1 MHQRT
6 IDRIKK
12 TSILPGLFLNLQSL
26 DFEIKIIY
34 IYKYIIHVTSMVQKS
49 SPEGF
54 WVELKRRK
62 TVRIIITY
70 AATAFILLQLTDLLT
85 PALFLPEWT
94 TRLVTLLL
102 LIGFPIAVIFT
113 WVFDITPQGIKR
125 TKSSTSAK
133 VQPLK
138 PAEHVKRKLRTEDV
152 FVAILLLLVVIL
164 AYPKL
169 FGRGK
174 DKVSLDP
181 DGKISI
187 AVNTFDNLTGDST
200 MNSWEIGISELLI
213 YNLGTSKELTVQN
226 SQTMLEV
233 YKSIE
238 RTQTAS
244 VAPSLSKEAAVKL
257 KAGHYITGNF
267 QKTGNKIRII
277 AKLIDTGSDELLWTG
292 KVDGDIDSDYI
303 TLVDSL
309 SGQLKDFL
317 EIKAI
322 KKNTDLDFRE
332 AFTNSAEAYRKYNE
346 GTKALMNEDYP
357 RAIELFQ
364 EAFRKDTTF
373 ALAAFYIANANNII
387 AVHSSNEE
395 YTSQAVKWTR
405 KAYEI
410 KEKLPDDYQQWVEL
424 WRAWYITKNSNDV
437 LRYCALLEKSDIKSR
452 YYWHDLGVT
461 YLSGFKM
468 WEKAVNAFEKI
479 ETISSEWGED
489 WQFSNYYHNYGSACH
504 QLGNHDKEAEI
515 YEKGI
520 KYFPD
525 NGWFYFDQAVCA
537 TAKGDTANARVL
549 IDKLIRLIKELGAS
563 ERAME
568 YWLGNLYEEANSLDK
583 AEEHYRIVLKLDPN
597 RANSMNN
604 LGGFLIKYDRGIDE
618 GMNLINDAL
627 KINPDDEFYLWTK
640 GLGCFK
646 QGKYQEALNFLQQ
659 AKNNC
664 SAAAPELDKDIQ
676 NAKDAINRQ
685 F

>member
-1 MHQRT
+1 
-6 IDRIKK
+6 
-12 TSILPGLFLNLQSL
+12 
-26 DFEIKIIY
+26 
-34 IYKYIIHVTSMVQKS
+34 MVQKS
-49 SPEGF
+49 STEGF

-62 TVRIIITY
+62 TVRVIITY

-102 LIGFPIAVIFT
+102 IIGFPVAVIFT

-125 TKSSTSAK
+125 TKSSTSVKA
-133 VQPLK
+133 QPIK

-152 FVAILLLLVVIL
+152 FVVFLLLLVVIL
-164 AYPKL
+164 AFPKL
-169 FGRGK
+169 FGPDK
-174 DKVSLDP
+174 DKVTKDP
-181 DGKISI
+181 DGRISI
-187 AVNTFDNLTGDST
+187 TVNTFDNLTGDST

-226 SQTMLEV
+226 SQTVLEV

-244 VAPSLSKEAAVKL
+244 MAHSLSREAAVKL
-257 KAGHYITGNF
+257 KAGHYIAGNF

-277 AKLIDTGSDELLWTG
+277 AKLIDTDSDEILWSG
-292 KVDGDIDSDYI
+292 KVDGEINSDYI
-303 TLVDSL
+303 TLADSL
-309 SGQLKDFL
+309 SGKLKDFL
-317 EIKAI
+317 EIKALE
-322 KKNTDLDFRE
+322 KNADLDFRE

-346 GTKALMNEDYP
+346 GTQAFMNDDYP
-357 RAIELFQ
+357 GAIELFQ
-364 EAFRKDTTF
+364 DAFRLDTTF

-387 AVHSSNEE
+387 AVYNSNEE
-395 YTSQAVKWTR
+395 YSNQAVKWTQ

-410 KEKLPDDYQQWVEL
+410 KEKLPDDYQQWIEM

-437 LRYCALLEKSDIKSR
+437 LKYCALLEKSDIKSR

-489 WQFSNYYHNYGSACH
+489 WQFSNYYHNYGSAYH
-504 QLGNHDKEAEI
+504 QLGNHEKEAEI

-525 NGWFYFDQAVCA
+525 NRWLYFDQAVCA
-537 TAKGDTANARVL
+537 TAKGDTAKSRIL
-549 IDKLIRLIKELGAS
+549 INKIIKLSKEQGSS
-563 ERAME
+563 EIAIE
-568 YWLGNLYEEANSLDK
+568 YWIGNLYETANSLDA
-583 AEEHYRIVLKLDPN
+583 AEEHYRNVLRLDPSN
-597 RANSMNN
+597 AGGMNN
-604 LGGFLIKYDRGIDE
+604 LGRFLIQYDRAVDE
-618 GMNLINDAL
+618 GISLVDNAL
-627 KINPDDEFYLWTK
+627 KLSPDNSIFLWTK

-646 QGKYQEALNFLQQ
+646 RGKYQEALNLLQQ
-659 AKNNC
+659 VKNEM
-664 SAAAPELDKDIQ
+664 SEVRPELDQDIQ
-676 NAKDAINRQ
+676 SVKDVINRQ
-685 F
+685 L